1 MLRRSAIKSISSS
14 LGLAFTLPAW
24 ANNWNEETVKLTNSI
39 FSKIEENTLAEVVA
53 TIIPEGEIP
62 GAKSLGVPTY
72 INKIVTDC
80 YESKAQADFK
90 TGLQNVEKI
99 AQSIHSKS
107 FEACDNTQRMS
118 VLKAMEASGD
128 KDKKAFFNQIKS
140 MTIQGYT
147 TRETI
152 MVNHLKYVM
161 APGHYYGC
169 VTV

>member
-1 MLRRSAIKSISSS
+1 MQRRNALKSLATS
-14 LGLAFTLPAW
+14 LGAAIVLPVW
-24 ANNWNEETVKLTNSI
+24 ANNWNEKSEKLTNSI
-39 FSKIEENTLAEVVA
+39 FSKIEENTLAEVVT

-80 YESKAQADFK
+80 YEPKAQEDFK
-90 TGLQNVEKI
+90 TGLENVEKI

-107 FEACDNTQRMS
+107 FTVCDNEQRMS
-118 VLKAMEASGD
+118 VLKALESSGD
-128 KDKKAFFNQIKS
+128 KNKMSFINQIKN

-147 TRETI
+147 TREKI
-152 MVNHLKYVM
+152 MVNHLHYVM

-169 VTV
+169 VPI

>member
-1 MLRRSAIKSISSS
+1 MQRRNAVKSITTG
-14 LGLAFTLPAW
+14 LGLAFTLPTW

-39 FSKIEENTLAEVVA
+39 FTKIEENTLAEVVT
-53 TIIPEGEIP
+53 TIIPEGELP

-72 INKIVTDC
+72 INKIVSDC
-80 YESKAQADFK
+80 YEPKAQADFK
-90 TGLQNVEKI
+90 IGLENIEKI

-107 FEACDNTQRMS
+107 FTACDTPERLY

-128 KDKKAFFNQIKS
+128 KDKKTFFNQIKN

-147 TRETI
+147 TREKI
-152 MVNHLKYVM
+152 MVDHLKYVM

-169 VTV
+169 VPA